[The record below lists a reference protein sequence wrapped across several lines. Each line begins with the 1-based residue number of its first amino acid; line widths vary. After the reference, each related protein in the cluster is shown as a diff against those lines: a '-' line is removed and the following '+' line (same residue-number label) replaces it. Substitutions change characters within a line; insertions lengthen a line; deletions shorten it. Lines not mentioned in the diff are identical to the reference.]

1 MFEGL
6 NYIELSGDSYPYKCD
21 MLVLEKIQEEY
32 QDLSAFENA
41 LSGFVP
47 EKNEDG
53 SYKRNEEGY
62 LIGTYEIPNLK
73 ILKKALCWMVAEGLA
88 IEREENGED
97 EPQITEREL
106 MRRVDISPMELGK
119 ILQEEFGR
127 CFKRKNEKTTQ
138 SRKKETKKAE

>member
-6 NYIELSGDSYPYKCD
+6 NYIELSGNSYPYKCD

-53 SYKRNEEGY
+53 SHKRNKEGY
-62 LIGTYEIPNLK
+62 LIGTYEIPNIK
-73 ILKKALCWMVAEGLA
+73 ILNKALCWMVEEGLA

-97 EPQITEREL
+97 KPQITELEL
-106 MRRVDISPMELGK
+106 MRRVDMSPMDLGK
-119 ILQEEFGR
+119 ILQEEFAR
-127 CFKRKNEKTTQ
+127 CFVRKNEETTQ
-138 SRKKETKKAE
+138 SKKKETKKAE